1 MNAAITG
8 LVALAAISLGLRTT
22 AVLLGPTVHP
32 PGRLLLSIAA
42 GALITM
48 VILEI
53 ADNYGVIELALGLLL
68 SLSPVGVFD
77 LAKWWF
83 TWRRS

>member
-1 MNAAITG
+1 MNAAIIG

-22 AVLLGPTVHP
+22 AVLLGPTIHP
-32 PGRLLLSIAA
+32 LGRLLLSIAA

-48 VILEI
+48 VIFEL
-53 ADNYGVIELALGLLL
+53 ADSYGVFELALGLLL

-83 TWRRS
+83 KWRQR